1 MNCEGFQI
9 VVSTS
14 GTAGTL
20 LNMRYTSRKGIRNLK
35 HLRDDSMDVSFDVVI
50 IDEASQGSEAEV
62 EKYWYSN
69 NENNS

>member
-62 EKYWYSN
+62 EKY
-69 NENNS
+69 